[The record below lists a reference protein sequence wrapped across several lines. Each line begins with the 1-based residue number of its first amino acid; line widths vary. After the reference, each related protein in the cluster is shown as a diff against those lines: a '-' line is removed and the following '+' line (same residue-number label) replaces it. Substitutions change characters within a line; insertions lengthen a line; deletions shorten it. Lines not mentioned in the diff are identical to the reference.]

1 MENNVFL
8 RDSKKLKLA
17 DYMRAQENGRENL
30 GSELPVAVYRL
41 LEYSLREELE
51 ERFGKEEQISIFRN
65 AGYKAGVYFAQKYLD
80 SSLEH
85 SFRSVWRNLRLAY
98 SGLKNSMR
106 IQGGRFLRYPRMRT
120 ARDFLF

>member
-51 ERFGKEEQISIFRN
+51 ERFGKDGFKQLPDEVYRRYGFTSAKVEVEEHH
-65 AGYKAGVYFAQKYLD
+65 V
-80 SSLEH
+80 
-85 SFRSVWRNLRLAY
+85 
-98 SGLKNSMR
+98 
-106 IQGGRFLRYPRMRT
+106 
-120 ARDFLF
+120 